1 MKGRLPNEQESL
13 RGRLLLAGRAKQ
25 ASNEQD
31 TQRARVFS
39 AENDYM
45 KCAPGKEF
53 DKELQSCFSLNHL
66 QLMAQ
71 GYNKYYNDKI
81 TISKDKK
88 ELLRQ
93 LIDKLKKIDPKCHE
107 QACLLEQDFVRKL
120 DKDNDYFDLI
130 YNTYRPL
137 GPDYKY
143 QWLSTSEINAVMLQY
158 QETFDD
164 FVFFGAL
171 PRDFKVIKLP
181 ISYDNFFDTL
191 SNLYK
196 KQKTKIGFIFNMDKH
211 NQSGSHWMALYADIA
226 KNQVYFFDSAEDH
239 STTKPKEEIL
249 ELMKTIAIWCYY
261 NNIKKTKPS
270 SNLCSLPF
278 FENKK
283 NEIEESVD
291 VRYNRVQHQFANSEC
306 GVYAINFIVRLL
318 HGHTFDKIVNVP
330 IPDAKMNTYRN
341 NIFRFK

>member
-1 MKGRLPNEQESL
+1 MKGR
-13 RGRLLLAGRAKQ
+13 
-25 ASNEQD
+25 
-31 TQRARVFS
+31 VFT

-53 DKELQSCFSLNHL
+53 DKGSQTCFSLDNL
-66 QLMAQ
+66 QMMAK

-81 TISKDKK
+81 VISKDKR
-88 ELLRQ
+88 EMLRQ
-93 LIDKLKKIDPKCHE
+93 LIKKLEKIDPDCQE

-120 DKDNDYFDLI
+120 ERNENYFDLI

-158 QETFDD
+158 QETYND

-171 PRDFKVIKLP
+171 PRDFKKIQVP
-181 ISYDNFFDTL
+181 ISYDNFFDVLTG
-191 SNLYK
+191 LYEK
-196 KQKTKIGFIFNMDKH
+196 GMYRIGFVFNMDKH

-239 STTKPKEEIL
+239 STTKPKEEII

-261 NNIKKTKPS
+261 HNIKKTKPS
-270 SNLCSLPF
+270 SNLCSVPF

-283 NEIEESVD
+283 NEIEEKVD
-291 VRYNRVQHQFANSEC
+291 VRYNKVQHQFANSEC
-306 GVYAINFIVRLL
+306 GVYSINFIIRLL
-318 HGHTFDKIVNVP
+318 HGDSFDKIVNTP
-330 IPDAKMNTYRN
+330 ISDSKMNNYRN

>member
-1 MKGRLPNEQESL
+1 MKGRS
-13 RGRLLLAGRAKQ
+13 
-25 ASNEQD
+25 
-31 TQRARVFS
+31 FS

-53 DKELQSCFSLNHL
+53 DKESQTCFSLNNL
-66 QLMAQ
+66 QMMAN

-81 TISKDKK
+81 VITKDKK

-93 LIDKLKKIDPKCHE
+93 LIERLKKIDPKCQE

-120 DKDNDYFDLI
+120 DRNDKYFDLI

-158 QETFDD
+158 QETYND

-171 PRDFKVIKLP
+171 PRDFKKIKVP
-181 ISYDNFFDTL
+181 ISYDNFFDVLTGL
-191 SNLYK
+191 REK
-196 KQKTKIGFIFNMDKH
+196 GMCRIGFVFNMDKH

-239 STTKPKEEIL
+239 STTKPKEEII

-261 NNIKKTKPS
+261 HNIKKTKAS

-278 FENKK
+278 FENRK
-283 NEIEESVD
+283 NEIEEKID
-291 VRYNRVQHQFANSEC
+291 VRYNKVQHQFANSEC
-306 GVYAINFIVRLL
+306 GVYAINFIIRLL
-318 HGHTFDKIVNVP
+318 HGDSFDKIVNTP
-330 IPDAKMNTYRN
+330 ISDSKMNNYRN